1 MSVHALSSS
10 TTTVYAPAT
19 LSEIREVV
27 SPVFQ
32 LKEYEPSV
40 FKNPPEATTEAS
52 PEGIFK
58 QYDETISLVSKTSS
72 LGSFT

>member
-1 MSVHALSSS
+1 MYV
-10 TTTVYAPAT
+10 PAT

-52 PEGIFK
+52 PEGMFK
-58 QYDETISLVSKTSS
+58 QYDETISLVSRTNFS
-72 LGSFT
+72 G